1 MFIQAW
7 SALKEVLAMIFFE
20 QELRKMIAYVPALS
34 DTKYV
39 GQVCFG
45 KLTDILRV
53 RMELVTQSVAKITT
67 RRLRQPSSIEIIDR
81 WIFLR
86 YNLLICLV

>member
-7 SALKEVLAMIFFE
+7 SALK
-20 QELRKMIAYVPALS
+20 
-34 DTKYV
+34 
-39 GQVCFG
+39 VCFG